1 VARLT
6 RVEMDNLVV
15 HINLPKGLKLA
26 DGRTLMTDYTLTVVG
41 TITPFYCSIDQV
53 RLAGGVY
60 LNKVSDMTIASMIYE
75 KSKDADS
82 FSYTLT
88 APPTVAYTSTNQAWR
103 TYNLKLNAR
112 QNWVKWMTALQLI
125 LNVYELSGARGSHT
139 LANLS
144 VQRQSITRDEGMPK
158 KISDLQKQ
166 ADAWLIT
173 LKSGGVIGPGGHVR
187 PAFAAKGI
195 YDPSDAPPGRLWVT
209 TGMGANERAV
219 PGFGSSGKPFR
230 YASPPIVSW
239 RKGRYEGAYVAVVDK
254 ASVC

>member
-1 VARLT
+1 M
-6 RVEMDNLVV
+6 EMDNLVV

-26 DGRTLMTDYTLTVVG
+26 DGRMLLDDYTLTVVG
-41 TITPFYCSIDQV
+41 TITPFYCSVDQV
-53 RLAGGVY
+53 RLAGGIY

-82 FSYTLT
+82 FSYSLT
-88 APPTVAYTSTNQAWR
+88 TQPLVPDTAGSLAWR
-103 TYNLKLNAR
+103 TWNLKLNAR

-139 LANLS
+139 LANFS
-144 VQRQSITRDEGMPK
+144 VQRQSIMRDEGMPK

-166 ADAWLIT
+166 ADEWLIA
-173 LKSGGVIGPGGHVR
+173 LKSGGMIGPGGHVR
-187 PAFAAKGI
+187 PTMAAKGI
-195 YDPSDAPPGRLWVT
+195 YDPSDAPAGRLWVT

-219 PGFGSSGKPFR
+219 PGFGSAGKPFR
-230 YASPPIVSW
+230 YSSPPIVCW

-254 ASVC
+254 CSVC